1 MNIATTI
8 TVPDDFLES
17 LIRDEADECA
27 RKCAVHLD
35 RGEDADA
42 LATARRY
49 RDLVEA
55 ADALRD
61 EAVQS

>member
-1 MNIATTI
+1 MNITTGL
-8 TVPDDFLES
+8 TMPEDFLET
-17 LIRDEADECA
+17 LVREEADECA

-35 RGEDADA
+35 LGENAEA

-61 EAVQS
+61 EAVPA